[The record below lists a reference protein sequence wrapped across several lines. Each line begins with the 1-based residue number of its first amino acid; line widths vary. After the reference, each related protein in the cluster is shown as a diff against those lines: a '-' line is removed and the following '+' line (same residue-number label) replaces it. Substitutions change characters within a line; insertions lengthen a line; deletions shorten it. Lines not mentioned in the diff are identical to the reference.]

1 MNKVRAVTADL
12 LQALGCRFSQ
22 RGAGY
27 LQDAICTVA
36 EEKDFYGFELK
47 ELIMDLEC
55 KYGASFKSVEKAM
68 QRNVVSMLDVK
79 QPIQY
84 LYDLFP
90 DEDFYRTGDITLKKF
105 IRTTAIEVSK
115 IAC

>member
-1 MNKVRAVTADL
+1 
-12 LQALGCRFSQ
+12 
-22 RGAGY
+22 
-27 LQDAICTVA
+27 
-36 EEKDFYGFELK
+36 
-47 ELIMDLEC
+47 MDLEC

-90 DEDFYRTGDITLKKF
+90 DDDFYRTGDITLKKF